1 MAKPVHQRRSSKTDS
16 LCRLEQ
22 SALLLFSARGF
33 DGTSLR
39 DIADHAGV
47 PLSLID
53 RHFGHKTQLFHEIH
67 MRVWRALNRERNA
80 LLASFRIGGRP
91 LQLEDIILAFVRPVV
106 TLAFESPE
114 GRAAVR
120 LVREART
127 LMVHRELDQSAERN
141 AVRELWIDAFVAAR
155 PRLSRANAVWAF
167 SLVVNASYSHQLLDR
182 WLDHL
187 MPGEAD
193 ATADEAAQ
201 RIVTFCAAGV
211 DALARCDFHA
221 IAAE

>member
-1 MAKPVHQRRSSKTDS
+1 MTKPAHQRRTSKANS

-22 SALLLFSARGF
+22 SALLLFSAKGY

-53 RHFGHKTQLFHEIH
+53 RHFGHKAQLFQEIH
-67 MRVWRALNRERNA
+67 MRVWRALNRERND
-80 LLASFRIGGRP
+80 LLAGFRARGRP
-91 LQLEDIILAFVRPVV
+91 LRLDDIILAFVQPVV
-106 TLAFESPE
+106 ILAFESSE

-120 LVREART
+120 LVREGRT
-127 LMVHRELDQSAERN
+127 LMVHHDLDQSAERN
-141 AVRELWIDAFVAAR
+141 AVREVWIDAFVTAR
-155 PRLSRANAVWAF
+155 PSLSRANAVWAF

-187 MPGEAD
+187 MPGEPEP
-193 ATADEAAQ
+193 TVDEAAH

-211 DALARCDFHA
+211 DALARSDFQA
-221 IAAE
+221 IAAK